1 MEQIA
6 IKIDTIE
13 DVRRE
18 IDNCQRKAM
27 KSVVELGY
35 ILRKADDA
43 GVYKEQGYTSIYK
56 FAKQEY
62 GWSQSQTSRFMDIN
76 REFSEGGY
84 STVLKERYKRFGQ
97 AKLAEMLTLP
107 ENVREELDPDM
118 KRDDIREIKSQVRE
132 AAEKEKEGTFE
143 AAVFSGQDSGGMKMA
158 VEKLFSLPEMA
169 DKLPALYPHMKKASE
184 GKTIQDEDIRMAISS
199 TGFGTMRSGGT
210 MFFWKKDAVTVIKGD
225 QKTTFSYREM
235 IDILNGLRDS
245 EYLSLEEWYKCVY
258 GKDISRK
265 EPEKEVQETVPE
277 KKTREKK
284 EKTASHI
291 ETSTN
296 TEDSEEREPELEGQ
310 ETIEK
315 HAEKMPV
322 EAVDK
327 NEEPEETSAEEEKPV
342 SYIETSTNEGGLEG
356 CLYCS
361 GEEVMESNDRRFRIR
376 LTTKGLARISSK
388 EEFAIMEFDFCPKCG
403 KELESED

>member
-1 MEQIA
+1 
-6 IKIDTIE
+6 
-13 DVRRE
+13 
-18 IDNCQRKAM
+18 
-27 KSVVELGY
+27 
-35 ILRKADDA
+35 
-43 GVYKEQGYTSIYK
+43 
-56 FAKQEY
+56 
-62 GWSQSQTSRFMDIN
+62 
-76 REFSEGGY
+76 
-84 STVLKERYKRFGQ
+84 
-97 AKLAEMLTLP
+97 
-107 ENVREELDPDM
+107 
-118 KRDDIREIKSQVRE
+118 
-132 AAEKEKEGTFE
+132 
-143 AAVFSGQDSGGMKMA
+143 MA

-388 EEFAIMEFDFCPKCG
+388 DEFAIMEFDLCPKCG